1 MSEVTTTPMATC
13 PDPNCGRVF
22 ICGDGC
28 TCPMCWTPREDA
40 PYRAHSIA
48 AWLLYAPV
56 MRALNEEGIEWLWG
70 TNRNLNAPPVHDIE
84 IEYDAKHSITITRRG
99 AHYTAD
105 LHAEIA
111 RATRIDTAA
120 WDCVDGYSTES
131 LSELIAWVADTM
143 RTTTE
148 EVS

>member
-1 MSEVTTTPMATC
+1 MSETTTLATC

-28 TCPMCWTPREDA
+28 TCPLCWTPRREDA

-48 AWLLYAPV
+48 AWWFYTPV
-56 MRALNEEGIEWLWG
+56 MRALNEEGVEWLWG
-70 TNRNLNAPPVHDIE
+70 TNRKNDAPPEHDIE
-84 IEYDAKHSITITRRG
+84 IEYDEKHSITITRRG

-105 LHAEIA
+105 LHAQIA
-111 RATRIDTAA
+111 RATRIDTAE
-120 WDCVDGYSTES
+120 WDCVDGFRTES
-131 LSELIAWVADTM
+131 LSELIAWVSNTIAA
-143 RTTTE
+143 TTE

>member
-1 MSEVTTTPMATC
+1 MSNVTTTLTAC
-13 PDPNCGRVF
+13 PDPNCGQVLN
-22 ICGDGC
+22 CAAEC
-28 TCPMCWTPREDA
+28 VCPMCWL
-40 PYRAHSIA
+40 PYDGRNYQAHSMA
-48 AWLLYAPV
+48 AWFLYAPV

-70 TNRNLNAPPVHDIE
+70 TNRNHAAPPVHDIE

-120 WDCVDGYSTES
+120 WDCVDGFRTES

-143 RTTTE
+143 RATTE